1 MSKTRREFA
10 KSLALAG
17 AVAPLVVADAAAQ
30 PAAQPAPQPSAL
42 GDALTNVII
51 AAYGQHLTPQERE
64 RIARD
69 MQEYAPGIE
78 SFRKFRLTNADEPDF
93 TFHALT
99 ERW

>member
-10 KSLALAG
+10 KSLAIAG

-30 PAAQPAPQPSAL
+30 PAPRPSAL
-42 GDALTNVII
+42 GDALTNVI
-51 AAYGQHLTPQERE
+51 AAMYGQHLTAQELE
-64 RIARD
+64 RISRD
-69 MQEYAPGIE
+69 MQEYVPSIE
-78 SFRKFRLTNADEPDF
+78 NLRKYKLTNADEPDF

>member
-17 AVAPLVVADAAAQ
+17 AVAPLVAVPAIDATAQ
-30 PAAQPAPQPSAL
+30 PKPSAL
-42 GDALTNVII
+42 GDALTNVIV
-51 AAYGQHLTPQERE
+51 ATYGQHLTAQELD
-64 RIARD
+64 RISRD
-69 MQEYAPGIE
+69 MQEYVPSIE
-78 SFRKFRLTNADEPDF
+78 NLRKFELTNADEPDF

>member
-17 AVAPLVVADAAAQ
+17 AVAPLVVADA
-30 PAAQPAPQPSAL
+30 AAQPAPQPSAL